1 MSSPAPE
8 WPVVPGAYAI
18 GETTAA
24 VAVCTLTDEQLYPQ
38 VAALS
43 GVAIAGRLNTAN
55 LGIED
60 LVVNVTANP
69 RLRFL
74 LVCGKESPVFQ
85 PGQTLAALMRA
96 GVTAERRIVGAA
108 GHDPVLRNIP
118 MEWVDRLR
126 RQVELVDRIG
136 ETRPA
141 AIAAVVAELQTRGR
155 PLFDEPLPESALRR
169 REFTSI
175 APGGRRE
182 PLWYDPK
189 GFFVIA
195 LDRGAEEIIV
205 RHFQRDYAPAHEMR
219 GHSAE
224 AIVLGLLRES
234 LVSQLSHAG
243 YLGAELAKAEAA
255 LRLGLHYE
263 QDRPLRA
270 T

>member
-1 MSSPAPE
+1 
-8 WPVVPGAYAI
+8 
-18 GETTAA
+18 
-24 VAVCTLTDEQLYPQ
+24 
-38 VAALS
+38 
-43 GVAIAGRLNTAN
+43 
-55 LGIED
+55 
-60 LVVNVTANP
+60 
-69 RLRFL
+69 
-74 LVCGKESPVFQ
+74 VCGKESPVFQ

-126 RQVELVDRIG
+126 RQVELVNRIG

-169 REFTSI
+169 REFTSV

-224 AIVLGLLRES
+224 AIVLGLLRMS
-234 LVSQLSHAG
+234 GRSRVLRSSGPRRGLLVHLLHDGARGLLQLRGLLLDFLAIIAAHRDHSHF
-243 YLGAELAKAEAA
+243 LSVWFVDL
-255 LRLGLHYE
+255 
-263 QDRPLRA
+263 
-270 T
+270 